1 MFSKISLL
9 KPLALAALLAT
20 AGAAQA
26 TITVYT
32 SLAAFTAATTNPG
45 TDTFA
50 GFSITGTTPSP
61 TARTAGSY
69 GYIAETLA
77 PGGAAGTG
85 FFGGGT
91 TANPFLSTNTATD
104 FINFSGFT
112 GGVFGLGGNFFG
124 SNISGL
130 FAAGGVTLTATDAS
144 GTTTQTIAS
153 ASESGFLGF
162 VSTTGI
168 LSATLTS
175 VQPSTGF
182 LWPSVDNL
190 VLASAVPEPGTYA
203 MMLAGLGALG
213 FMARRRRS

>member
-20 AGAAQA
+20 AGASQA
-26 TITVYT
+26 AITVFT
-32 SLAAFTAATTNPG
+32 SLAAFNAATLVRG

-50 GFSITGTTPSP
+50 GFSITGATPSP
-61 TARTAGSY
+61 VTRNAGPFTYTANASPAGS
-69 GYIAETLA
+69 
-77 PGGAAGTG
+77 

-104 FINFSGFT
+104 FMTFSGFSA
-112 GGVFGLGGNFFG
+112 GVAGLGGNFFG
-124 SNISGL
+124 SNVSGL

-153 ASESGFLGF
+153 ATESGFLGF
-162 VSTTGI
+162 VSNTGL
-168 LSATLTS
+168 LSARLTS

-182 LWPSVDNL
+182 LWPSADNL
-190 VLASAVPEPGTYA
+190 VLATVVPEPGTYA
-203 MMLAGLGALG
+203 MMLAGLGVLG

>member
-20 AGAAQA
+20 AGASQA
-26 TITVYT
+26 AITVFT
-32 SLAAFTAATTNPG
+32 SLASFNAATLVRG

-61 TARTAGSY
+61 VTRNAGPFTYTANAS
-69 GYIAETLA
+69 
-77 PGGAAGTG
+77 PAGT

-91 TANPFLSTNTATD
+91 TANPFLSTNEATD
-104 FINFSGFT
+104 FITFSGFSA
-112 GGVFGLGGNFFG
+112 GVAGLGGNFFG
-124 SNISGL
+124 SNVSGL

-144 GTTTQTIAS
+144 GTVTQTIAS
-153 ASESGFLGF
+153 ATESSFLGF
-162 VSTTGI
+162 VSNTGL
-168 LSATLTS
+168 LSATVTS

-182 LWPSVDNL
+182 LWPSADNL
-190 VLASAVPEPGTYA
+190 VLATVVPEPGTYA
-203 MMLAGLGALG
+203 MMLAGLGVLG

>member
-32 SLAAFTAATTNPG
+32 SLAAFTAATTAPG

-50 GFSITGTTPSP
+50 GFSITGSTPSP
-61 TARTAGSY
+61 VTRTAGAYTYS
-69 GYIAETLA
+69 TD
-77 PGGAAGTG
+77 AGPAG
-85 FFGGGT
+85 SFFGGGS

-104 FINFSGFT
+104 TISFYGFSA
-112 GGVFGLGGNFFG
+112 GVAGIGGNFFG
-124 SNISGL
+124 SNVSGL

-144 GTTTQTIAS
+144 GTVTQTIAS
-153 ASESGFLGF
+153 ATESSFLGF

-168 LSATLTS
+168 LSATLAS
-175 VQPSTGF
+175 VQPTTGF

>member
-1 MFSKISLL
+1 MFSKTSLL

-20 AGAAQA
+20 TGAAQA

-32 SLAAFTAATTNPG
+32 SLAAFTAATTAPG

-50 GFSITGTTPSP
+50 GFSIVGATPSP
-61 TARTAGSY
+61 VTRNAGSY
-69 GYIAETLA
+69 TYSAD
-77 PGGAAGTG
+77 AGPAG
-85 FFGGGT
+85 QFFGGGS

-104 FINFSGFT
+104 TISFFGFSS
-112 GGVFGLGGNFFG
+112 GVAALGGNFFG
-124 SNISGL
+124 SNVSGL

-144 GTTTQTIAS
+144 GTVTQTIAS
-153 ASESGFLGF
+153 ATESSFLGF

-168 LSATLTS
+168 LSATLAS
-175 VQPSTGF
+175 VQPTTGF

-213 FMARRRRS
+213 FMARRRRG